1 MTPTNDSP
9 RDYLTTAEVAA
20 WLKVSVFT
28 VRRWIKQGDLSAR
41 KVGREWRIPREAL
54 GARLLNDQDDAS
66 SSA

>member
-28 VRRWIKQGDLSAR
+28 VRRWIKQGDLPAR

-54 GARLLNDQDDAS
+54 ETRLLNDQDLGFGTG
-66 SSA
+66 